1 MRRRKKK
8 TMFKRIIF
16 TTVTPLPP
24 HIPRNIVI
32 ETLHAH
38 NEMIELNPLVIRH
51 GRCKAPPNAPP
62 DEFHCTWYQLT
73 DKIHYLPGGII
84 RGNVTY
90 KACFHDLPRGLQTHI
105 YAPTGLDIRNRWAV
119 CGNMPGEPREPVEL
133 GLTNV
138 PREGLFLREDVDM
151 RCNIFAASFVKKTLK
166 EAHAVLVERL
176 IMKADLLKGNSD
188 TLYSPLP
195 SPQQQHS
202 LYLNQI
208 CSSADGSHTSAPCLS
223 LCPSP
228 VCPQPSMSVAGATTP
243 TAAYPSPAFPPV
255 RPATAIDT
263 SPSLGY
269 FGGGPV
275 HYPTSPLLTYYPHSP
290 VSPIQV
296 GCHPF
301 DQGLASTQ
309 PVELDSAEL
318 QPARAKAYA
327 AATAAAA
334 TAARRAADSNFIMV
348 TPPSPPPHIHELE

>member
-1 MRRRKKK
+1 
-8 TMFKRIIF
+8 MFKRIVF
-16 TTVTPLPP
+16 TTVTPLPS

-38 NEMIELNPLVIRH
+38 SEMIELNPLVIRH

-62 DEFHCTWYQLT
+62 DEFHCIWYELT

-188 TLYSPLP
+188 TLYSTLH

-208 CSSADGSHTSAPCLS
+208 CSSADGSHMSTPCLP

-228 VCPQPSMSVAGATTP
+228 VWPQSSMSLPNVTTP
-243 TAAYPSPAFPPV
+243 PARYPSPAFPPV
-255 RPATAIDT
+255 HPTTAND
-263 SPSLGY
+263 SNPPMGY
-269 FGGGPV
+269 VGGGPV
-275 HYPTSPLLTYYPHSP
+275 HYPTSPPLPCCPHSP
-290 VSPIQV
+290 VSPVQM
-296 GCHPF
+296 GCYPF
-301 DQGLASTQ
+301 DQGLAAKH

-327 AATAAAA
+327 AARQAAN
-334 TAARRAADSNFIMV
+334 TNFIVV
-348 TPPSPPPHIHELE
+348 TPPSPPPHVHELE